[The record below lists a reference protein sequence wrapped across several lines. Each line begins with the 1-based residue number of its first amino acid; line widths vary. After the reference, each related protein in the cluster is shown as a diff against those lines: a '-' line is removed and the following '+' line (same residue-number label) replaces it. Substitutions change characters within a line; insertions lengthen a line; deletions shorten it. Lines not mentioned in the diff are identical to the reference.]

1 MARKIGFVNYEGDE
15 DKISKKEKK
24 QGPASYLEVMHVN
37 EVMDAYFKDSDDSG
51 RWTSQEIHEN
61 LMETLRIPITFINE
75 YMISHGYHLVRE
87 DDRLVWTKNEQ

>member
-24 QGPASYLEVMHVN
+24 QDPASYI

-61 LMETLRIPITFINE
+61 LMETLRIPIIFINE
-75 YMISHGYHLVRE
+75 YMRTHGYHLVRE
-87 DDRLVWTKNEQ
+87 DDRLVWTK